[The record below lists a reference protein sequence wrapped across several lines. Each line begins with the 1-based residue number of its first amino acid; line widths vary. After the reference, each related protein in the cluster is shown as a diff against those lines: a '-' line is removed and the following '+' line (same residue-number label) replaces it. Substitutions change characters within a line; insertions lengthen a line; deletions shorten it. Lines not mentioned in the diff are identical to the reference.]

1 MAVQQLSF
9 LGINRAVTDYSNT
22 SACEELIN
30 LRPTTNGHVP
40 VKPFSVKMAELPS
53 SYKKIITHNTTNG
66 VNYLCYKVT
75 AEDDHYRCEVWQVDE
90 NGQPVG
96 STYLTY
102 FYCETEED
110 YKDISFASVGN
121 ILFFSSIGSYP
132 QNTELFWDGESYI
145 HKEGTVPEIDVTID
159 DSAPIQTAFSSIVA
173 DYTGNLTRQE
183 RIALAL
189 SALNEVQESLESKNC
204 FGPFIMAIAFKTTDG
219 KIFWT
224 SKWRIVNPFEDI
236 LTNNEQ
242 SLYTKADWQTYRMPI
257 KRDNTWL
264 KDDGSGQNIFPGN
277 DYVFE
282 VGNVGGQYRF
292 IAKTSISAIVSLVQP
307 EIRNSIIKSVE
318 VYTSRPHPYIN
329 PSLLPAEARDAYQ
342 FRNLDDDQHQRFIFF
357 PINTYQEMEIE
368 NELLYLQKSIPL
380 EDLMRGDV
388 RVTFEFGGNIQ
399 TTNKTLQTDAGALM
413 RYGKL
418 LAYNSRFH
426 FYDSVAKVEI
436 GMPSFLF
443 PDPSA
448 ATRPTQVFAVY
459 NDGQKDTVLYLGTT
473 NLPAGAAQV
482 VISPSIRVM
491 SIVTQYVAG
500 GLYDQ
505 ETLVYPMTESSRYN
519 FSFCISEPSP
529 QRVIMYDNP
538 DQYRNY
544 LYLDEPSAI
553 NVTEQYN
560 PFVFDVNH
568 SYFAPGKVLDVQ
580 PQMVAVKDVSFGDYP
595 LNVFTDRG
603 VYALLQG
610 SGTVLYG
617 GFKSISNL
625 IASGVGRIPTES
637 GTFFIAA
644 GGLWTVAGD
653 SAILVSEALTPG
665 PHKFIRSNIGYQSI
679 SNGVYDV
686 SGLESDPTFEN
697 YVEGASLS
705 YNRHRDELIV
715 SNPDYGY
722 SYVLSLKYRQWFK
735 IGGAIHQDNA
745 GSTIAWVGRNIVD
758 FSDETEYTE
767 EDQPTSVLVHL
778 QSRPFSFNGY
788 MYSHIHR
795 IVSMVRAALSSSE
808 VLVAA
813 IYGSDDLQNWTLLS
827 YAGRSSKDDNKRL
840 EISQLRTPPA
850 ARSWRYYT
858 ICVGGRVPYDTDFGP
873 VMVDYEPVIRR
884 LG

>member
-30 LRPTTNGHVP
+30 LRQTTNGLVP

-121 ILFFSSIGSYP
+121 ILFFSAIGSRP
-132 QNTELFWDGESYI
+132 QNTELFWNGVEYEEKNAEIPELNVSFLVENVERVRKTFPAQYFPSENDSEIREKIRSAMNATI
-145 HKEGTVPEIDVTID
+145 EENKEKCFGSV
-159 DSAPIQTAFSSIVA
+159 IVA
-173 DYTGNLTRQE
+173 IG
-183 RIALAL
+183 
-189 SALNEVQESLESKNC
+189 
-204 FGPFIMAIAFKTTDG
+204 FKTNDG
-219 KIFWT
+219 KTFCT
-224 SKWRIVNPFEDI
+224 NKWLVFNIIPHVKTLTPDYYLQDI
-236 LTNNEQ
+236 GRFYSILHYDDYRDYDTFYLGGC
-242 SLYTKADWQTYRMPI
+242 SLSLHFDSISDADWD
-257 KRDNTWL
+257 KN
-264 KDDGSGQNIFPGN
+264 K
-277 DYVFE
+277 
-282 VGNVGGQYRF
+282 
-292 IAKTSISAIVSLVQP
+292 SIL
-307 EIRNSIIKSVE
+307 KSVE
-318 VYTSRPHPYIN
+318 IYASVPETFLDIDNYTAGDHDNIAERPI
-329 PSLLPAEARDAYQ
+329 SAVEFDKK
-342 FRNLDDDQHQRFIFF
+342 
-357 PINTYQEMEIE
+357 
-368 NELLYLQKSIPL
+368 LLYYQKSVLL
-380 EDLMRGDV
+380 EDLRNAGDSGLDV
-388 RVTFEFGGNIQ
+388 LLEFGGNIQ
-399 TTNKTLQTDAGALM
+399 ATNKTLQTDAGALT

-418 LAYNSRFH
+418 LAFNSRFH
-426 FYDSVAKVEI
+426 FYDSVAKAEI
-436 GMPSFLF
+436 DMPSFAF
-443 PDPSA
+443 SNPSA

-459 NDGQKDTVLYLGTT
+459 NDGQKDTVLYLGTI
-473 NLPAGAAQV
+473 NLPAGNAQV
-482 VISPSIRVM
+482 VLSPSIAVK

-519 FSFCISEPSP
+519 FSFCIREPSP

-544 LYLDEPSAI
+544 LYLDEPSSI

-625 IASGVGRIPTES
+625 IASGGGRIPTES

-644 GGLWTVAGD
+644 GGLWAVAGD

-665 PHKFIRSNIGYQSI
+665 PHKFIRSNPGYQSI

-715 SNPDYGY
+715 SNPGYGY

-858 ICVGGRVPYDTDFGP
+858 ICVGGRIPYDTDFGP